1 MTKPMIRKN
10 GDVWQVIIR
19 DRAWNTRATWTD
31 ALTHGN
37 RIATY
42 ARQIRIQRD
51 INRIHASL
59 ERIKERTMSST
70 CRLCGSRDGW
80 HKWSCTNLPPCGNP
94 APDPCEKCSC
104 KRAKESR

>member
-1 MTKPMIRKN
+1 MSKPMIRKN

-37 RIATY
+37 RIAEY

-59 ERIKERTMSST
+59 ERIKERTMSIT

>member
-19 DRAWNTRATWTD
+19 DRAWNTRATWDD

-37 RIATY
+37 RIARY
-42 ARQIRIQRD
+42 ARRIRFKRD

-59 ERIKERTMSST
+59 ARMKEA
-70 CRLCGSRDGW
+70 G
-80 HKWSCTNLPPCGNP
+80 
-94 APDPCEKCSC
+94 
-104 KRAKESR
+104 

>member
-10 GDVWQVIIR
+10 GDVWQVWLG

-37 RIATY
+37 RIARY

-51 INRIHASL
+51 IRRIHAAL
-59 ERIKERTMSST
+59 QRM
-70 CRLCGSRDGW
+70 
-80 HKWSCTNLPPCGNP
+80 
-94 APDPCEKCSC
+94 
-104 KRAKESR
+104 ESR